1 MKPPRQTLNA
11 RAQRAER
18 RAMLALVAAFALLV
32 QALIPSL
39 AGAAPSPLGGLG
51 DGVICTSLGPQTA
64 PTDGG
69 APAHVG
75 RCDHC
80 VCPATTADLPP
91 PAVEAA
97 PATFAYVRLEPRIP
111 PAAPPPPARAPPRPP
126 GQGPP
131 SPNA

>member
-1 MKPPRQTLNA
+1 
-11 RAQRAER
+11 
-18 RAMLALVAAFALLV
+18 MLALVAVFALLV

-39 AGAAPSPLGGLG
+39 AGAAPSPLGGPLG
-51 DGVICTSLGPQTA
+51 ETVICTSLGPQTA

-80 VCPATTADLPP
+80 VCPAAAAGLPP
-91 PAVEAA
+91 PAADPA
-97 PATFAYVRLEPRIP
+97 PATFAYVRTEPRVP

>member
-1 MKPPRQTLNA
+1 MKPPRQIQTA
-11 RAQRAER
+11 RAARAER

-39 AGAAPSPLGGLG
+39 AGAAPSPLGET
-51 DGVICTSLGPQTA
+51 VICTSLGPQAA

-80 VCPATTADLPP
+80 VCPAATADLPP
-91 PAVEAA
+91 PAVEPA
-97 PATFAYVRLEPRIP
+97 PATFAYVRIEPRIP